1 MEQSLPSPVNEIP
14 TRAVVKALSETYTQA
29 EAALLLNVSP
39 GYLTLCSRKS
49 GEVERAIRD
58 QRDRQEC
65 RLASAIQ
72 ECNGNLSKVADLVG
86 METPAAVRY
95 HVMRNPRLRALWE
108 GCRERVVDQAEENVF
123 GAVQAGDLKMSWKL
137 LQTLGKGRGY
147 TERREIDARVLHQ
160 TDSLPTAK
168 LVEMLDGAAEVQP
181 EVLEA
186 EYSILGEDD
195 RRLLRQALSREVVG
209 R

>member
-1 MEQSLPSPVNEIP
+1 MTIVEGHGRLDRANQPTAPSARPGIPNNTKPNLIMSAGLSTCAATKPPHHSL
-14 TRAVVKALSETYTQA
+14 
-29 EAALLLNVSP
+29 
-39 GYLTLCSRKS
+39 
-49 GEVERAIRD
+49 RD

-95 HVMRNPRLRALWE
+95 HVMRSPRLRALWE

-168 LVEMLDGAAEVQP
+168 LVEMLDGAAEAQP